1 MNNGMLQTV
10 RVSRTKRP
18 TCRGGPRNSVSV
30 TCFIFFF
37 VEASGCMGFE
47 PLAQRKSAGH
57 AYVGESL

>member
-1 MNNGMLQTV
+1 MTQPV
-10 RVSRTKRP
+10 AVDRVTRFLSRA
-18 TCRGGPRNSVSV
+18 S
-30 TCFIFFF
+30 FFF